1 MVALIVTLLIIGS
14 ISFFITKK
22 VYKRNIEKKKSTLF
36 SLSLV
41 TFGGSFITMS
51 TPIVIIFFLANL
63 KCNRG
68 NPNDREGVKA
78 DSTIPLSDSS
88 KFDSNQVDTNAST
101 YSNKYSSHLK

>member
-1 MVALIVTLLIIGS
+1 MVALIVILLIIGF
-14 ISFFITKK
+14 ISFLLTQK

-36 SLSLV
+36 SLSLI
-41 TFGGSFITMS
+41 TFGGSFMTMS

-68 NPNDREGVKA
+68 NPNDRDGIKA
-78 DSTIPLSDSS
+78 DSTLPLSDST
-88 KFDSNQVDTNAST
+88 KFDSTQVDTNTST